1 MDKRGVVVGWV
12 SSSREPSSRKTIEQC
27 VRRTAN
33 SYSTPDRND
42 QEAYMRSRGIM
53 DAKRGVLINILGV
66 GASLLPGG
74 MATSRPTDER
84 RNGLRPA
91 RANTDTGLRRF
102 GPLLPGI
109 RSKDQTDL
117 LTLVRGPLAMEL
129 FADSSALCD
138 HSRGWC
144 VLILVGIRH
153 KTQLCTVCDPGHQNR
168 IVPPPPPQSAVFTVR
183 PTR

>member
-27 VRRTAN
+27 VSGARQIATALLIVMIKKPMCAHVE
-33 SYSTPDRND
+33 SCFVV
-42 QEAYMRSRGIM
+42 

-109 RSKDQTDL
+109 RSKDQDRSAGSRPRTPGYG
-117 LTLVRGPLAMEL
+117 TLRGFLGSMRPFSGVVRSYSCRYP
-129 FADSSALCD
+129 S
-138 HSRGWC
+138 
-144 VLILVGIRH
+144 
-153 KTQLCTVCDPGHQNR
+153 QNT
-168 IVPPPPPQSAVFTVR
+168 A
-183 PTR
+183 

>member
-1 MDKRGVVVGWV
+1 VSGARQTATALLIVMIKKPICAHVESCFVV
-12 SSSREPSSRKTIEQC
+12 
-27 VRRTAN
+27 
-33 SYSTPDRND
+33 
-42 QEAYMRSRGIM
+42 

-109 RSKDQTDL
+109 RSKDKTDL

-129 FADSSALCD
+129 FADSSALCG

-153 KTQLCTVCDPGHQNR
+153 KTQFFTVCDPGHQNR
-168 IVPPPPPQSAVFTVR
+168 IVPHPHPNLLSLHFDPRADN
-183 PTR
+183 